1 MVHRAHLVF
10 VENGTLIGSAIFA
23 QLAVECPITLQCAA
37 YFTMCCYV
45 FPQNCPFPLWDWVL
59 HLTHHMVP
67 MAKRHLDRFSCFCMG
82 PKCCAVQCVVS
93 GEENPKTVP
102 SPRDFVT
109 LPDEDQP
116 TAIGNMHRKT
126 GKDCTCGM
134 EISFIIIILWAG
146 VQPTLDPY
154 AEAFI
159 AGPLR

>member
-1 MVHRAHLVF
+1 
-10 VENGTLIGSAIFA
+10 
-23 QLAVECPITLQCAA
+23 
-37 YFTMCCYV
+37 MCCYV
-45 FPQNCPFPLWDWVL
+45 FPQNCPFPLWDRVL

-102 SPRDFVT
+102 SARDFVT
-109 LPDEDQP
+109 LPDEDRP

-134 EISFIIIILWAG
+134 EISLQTDRRACSSQYFATASVGEIKRPRSLVVHCLCHVIGKPVL
-146 VQPTLDPY
+146 T
-154 AEAFI
+154 
-159 AGPLR
+159 